1 MQLVKRFQTFP
12 LKLYFVC
19 RTFSLKKCHTKILEN
34 KPTIIECQN
43 IYEKINQTLA
53 FEIQTSND
61 NIAGNGRS

>member
-12 LKLYFVC
+12 LKLYFVH
-19 RTFSLKKCHTKILEN
+19 RTFSLENVTQKYWTVEN

-53 FEIQTSND
+53 FEIQKTS
-61 NIAGNGRS
+61 